1 MAARTILAKRP
12 RDAVAEKRSF
22 GFAAVP
28 PARHARGVAGVFADA
43 APHYDLCNDV
53 LSGGLHRLWKR
64 FFVAHARPR
73 AGERWL
79 DLACGSGDVAALLR
93 RRGCEVTAADASE
106 PMLELARR
114 RFAADPGVACARCR
128 AEDLPFAAGA
138 FDGAACAFGLRN
150 FTDPRAAVAELAR
163 TLRPGAPLLV
173 LEFARPRAWLRAA
186 HRRYLLEGLPSIGAA
201 LADDEASYRYLGESI
216 LAHPP
221 QEEVA
226 AWLRDAG
233 LAEVAWLNLA
243 GGIVAVHRGWKL
255 R

>member
-1 MAARTILAKRP
+1 M
-12 RDAVAEKRSF
+12 AEKRAF

-28 PARHARGVAGVFADA
+28 PKRHEQGVAGVFADA

-73 AGERWL
+73 PDEHWL

-106 PMLELARR
+106 PMLALARA
-114 RFAADPGVACARCR
+114 RFASDPGVAYARCR

-150 FTDPRAAVAELAR
+150 FTDPPAAVAELAR
-163 TLRPGAPLLV
+163 VLRPGAPLLI
-173 LEFARPRAWLRAA
+173 LEFSQPWPWLRPA

-221 QEEVA
+221 AEEVA
-226 AWLRDAG
+226 AWLREAG
-233 LAEVAWLNLA
+233 LAEVSWLKLA

-255 R
+255 G